1 MLYPLPAVLVSTVDK
16 EGKPNIFTAA
26 WTGTVCT
33 NPPMVYIS
41 VRPSRY
47 SCENIR
53 NTGEFVINLT
63 TEELTYAADY
73 CGVRSGRDV
82 DKFKQTHL
90 TPDPSEKVVP
100 PGILESPVSIEC
112 RVNKEIP
119 LGSHIMF
126 LADVLAVRTGEE
138 LLDQGNKLHLD
149 RAGLMVYSHG
159 DYLLTGKK
167 LGTFGYSVKKR
178 GQKNR

>member
-1 MLYPLPAVLVSTVDK
+1 MLYPLPAVLVSTADQ

-47 SCENIR
+47 SCDNIR
-53 NTGEFVINLT
+53 SGKDFVINLT
-63 TEELTYAADY
+63 TEEMAFAVDY

-82 DKFKQTHL
+82 DKFKQCRL
-90 TPDPSEKVVP
+90 TPENSEKVAS

-112 RVNKEIP
+112 RVNREIP

-126 LADVLAVRTGEE
+126 IADVLAVRVGEE
-138 LLDQGNKLHLD
+138 LLDDAKKLCLD

-159 DYLLTGKK
+159 DYFLTGKK
-167 LGTFGYSVKKR
+167 LGSFGYSVKKR
-178 GQKNR
+178 SRKNR